1 MILALAEHDA
11 GVPTTAT
18 LESVTLARGLAA
30 AAGEPLTAIAFG
42 RGSAGLA
49 ADLGRYG
56 VATLHAAEGGHDTY
70 APVSRGR
77 ILAGL
82 AVGAVAVVAPASE
95 RGNEVAAHAAAIAD
109 APMAAGVIAARPGSL
124 PGTVEVTRL
133 RWAGSLLE
141 EAVLEG
147 DGPKFLTVPAG
158 SVPAEPAASP
168 AEVAVAAVDAD
179 PDAPAD
185 QVRVV
190 ELFDAGS
197 EGVSL
202 AAARVVVGGGRG
214 VGGTD
219 GFGVLEEL
227 AGLLGGTVG
236 VSRVV
241 TSEGW
246 RPHRDQVGQ
255 TGTRI
260 FPELYI
266 ACGISGAIQHMV
278 GCKGARHILA
288 INRDPDAPI
297 MTKADYS
304 VVGDL
309 HTVLPALV
317 AEVRKAQEAAAAR
330 R

>member
-1 MILALAEHDA
+1 MILVLAEHASGVPTNATLETLTLARALAEA
-11 GVPTTAT
+11 AAP
-18 LESVTLARGLAA
+18 LAA
-30 AAGEPLTAIAFG
+30 VAFGPGAADLAGE
-42 RGSAGLA
+42 
-49 ADLGRYG
+49 LGRYG
-56 VATLHAAEGGHDTY
+56 VATLHAADADEPY
-70 APVSRGR
+70 APASRGR
-77 ILAGL
+77 VLARLAGD
-82 AVGAVAVVAPASE
+82 AVAVVAPASDT
-95 RGNEVAAHAAAIAD
+95 GTEVAAHAAAELD
-109 APMAAGVIAARPGSL
+109 VPMAANVTAAHLGDAGAL
-124 PGTVEVTRL
+124 EVTRL
-133 RWAGSLLE
+133 RWAGSLVE
-141 EAVLEG
+141 DAVVEG
-147 DGPKFLTVPAG
+147 EGPKFLTVPAG
-158 SVPAEPAASP
+158 AVAAEPASASVDT
-168 AEVAVAAVDAD
+168 AVVAVEAD
-179 PDAPAD
+179 PEGAD
-185 QVRVV
+185 DPVRVV
-190 ELFDAGS
+190 ELVPAGS
-197 EGVSL
+197 DGVSL

-214 VGGTD
+214 VGGPD

-297 MTKADYS
+297 MTKADYT

-309 HTVLPALV
+309 HAVLPALV
-317 AEVRKAQEAAAAR
+317 AEVRKAQEAAAGR